1 MTPAHV
7 VRTRAR
13 LAQRPASGQARGV
26 ARHTGS
32 AASDAPGA
40 HARGAHPIERAHLRV
55 PERPSPP
62 VLRYAP
68 SPAAAH
74 LVRHYW
80 VPVWEIPDGH
90 AWEQHVLQYPCCL
103 VVVAGGDDPYE
114 RFYGVVRG
122 LSKVSLAGRG
132 WVVGTVLQPGVGWL
146 LGQALTAPG
155 AQGWSVAA
163 ITDAWVPLGTLAG
176 PWPGVIAA
184 VRDAVAGDPHD
195 PTAHR
200 RAITSIETAL
210 LAEVTLDEEAGL
222 VDAVVAAVETDPDLL
237 RVSQLAE
244 RFAMSQRSLQRLTV
258 RRLGLSPHWLIQRR
272 RLHEAAERLRAG
284 HADLAA
290 LAAYLGYAD
299 QAHFTRDF
307 RTITGHT
314 PADFRDRAGR
324 AAHQEPEP
332 STPF

>member
-1 MTPAHV
+1 M
-7 VRTRAR
+7 
-13 LAQRPASGQARGV
+13 

-32 AASDAPGA
+32 AAPDAPGA
-40 HARGAHPIERAHLRV
+40 HAGGAHPIERAHLRV

-80 VPVWEIPDGH
+80 VPVWEIPDGQ

-155 AQGWSVAA
+155 APGWSVAA

-184 VRDAVAGDPHD
+184 VRDAVAADPHD
-195 PTAHR
+195 PGAHR

-210 LAEVTLDEEAGL
+210 LAEVTLGTARYQLPL
-222 VDAVVAAVETDPDLL
+222 VPDTLCILPDYNRFFVVARRALVYQFLPERERSITVTAGPISEVDRAP
-237 RVSQLAE
+237 STIQAE
-244 RFAMSQRSLQRLTV
+244 RAST
-258 RRLGLSPHWLIQRR
+258 
-272 RLHEAAERLRAG
+272 
-284 HADLAA
+284 
-290 LAAYLGYAD
+290 
-299 QAHFTRDF
+299 
-307 RTITGHT
+307 T
-314 PADFRDRAGR
+314 PALTL
-324 AAHQEPEP
+324 EPV
-332 STPF
+332 STDMLPLPFDELLQLYPLTDLIEALPLCLSG